1 MDKRASMILIID
13 DDPDFLQQA
22 EEKLTS
28 VSDGGVFFAGNAKQA
43 LKFLN
48 RLASS
53 VSLILVD
60 LDLPDVNGFDL
71 TVKIRD
77 RYPDVPVIAISAV
90 YQKTALEIARV
101 FGANEVLSKPI
112 SGRWL
117 AAIEQY
123 KRPAG

>member
-1 MDKRASMILIID
+1 MILIID

-22 EEKLTS
+22 EEKLTP

-48 RLASS
+48 RVGSS

-71 TVKIRD
+71 TVKIRE

-90 YQKTALEIARV
+90 YQTTALEIARV
-101 FGANEVLSKPI
+101 FGASEVLSKPI
-112 SGRWL
+112 SRKWL

>member
-1 MDKRASMILIID
+1 MILIID

-22 EEKLTS
+22 EEKLTP
-28 VSDGGVFFAGNAKQA
+28 VSDGGVFFAGNARQA
-43 LKFLN
+43 LKLLN
-48 RLASS
+48 RLGSS

-101 FGANEVLSKPI
+101 FGASEVLSKPI
-112 SGRWL
+112 SGKWL